1 MQSDARH
8 ETRCAPAASA
18 ASAVVATAA
27 MSEPMQQQQH
37 SRGAGLLLLGGGSAV
52 AAAAAA
58 NKAGASAALQQQI
71 YRKAREPSTQS
82 LSPSQSPSQ
91 SPSPSLGHSAQSS
104 RPPSRGIGLNQN
116 EPPFRTPPQLQRGSD
131 TTGRFVARRA
141 VFAKHGRQVSADA
154 SASCASS
161 YAMSLSP
168 RLPRD
173 PQSQERSRAENNG
186 ASAAPR
192 PSRLAASRADALRL
206 RQKSFNEEQLHEAH
220 TQKLVARNAPPAPS
234 AMADEFEL
242 YRRQANQLCGASQTT
257 QPFTATA
264 AADAQFLWPPIRAH
278 LLYMI
283 VIRGI

>member
-1 MQSDARH
+1 M
-8 ETRCAPAASA
+8 
-18 ASAVVATAA
+18 
-27 MSEPMQQQQH
+27 QQQH
-37 SRGAGLLLLGGGSAV
+37 SRGAGLLGGGSAI

-58 NKAGASAALQQQI
+58 NKTGASAALQQQI
-71 YRKAREPSTQS
+71 YRKTREPSTQS
-82 LSPSQSPSQ
+82 LSPSQSPS
-91 SPSPSLGHSAQSS
+91 PSPSLGRSAQSS
-104 RPPSRGIGLNQN
+104 RPPSRGFGLNQN
-116 EPPFRTPPQLQRGSD
+116 EPPLRTPPQLLPGKY
-131 TTGRFVARRA
+131 VARRA

-173 PQSQERSRAENNG
+173 PQSQERARVENNG
-186 ASAAPR
+186 LSAALR

-220 TQKLVARNAPPAPS
+220 TQKLVARNTPPAPS

-257 QPFTATA
+257 QPFTAST
-264 AADAQFLWPPIRAH
+264 AADAQFLWPPIRT
-278 LLYMI
+278 LLLFLCCRAI
-283 VIRGI
+283 